1 MKKLITI
8 VLSLLLLS
16 SLFAQSQ
23 PLTPEQ
29 KVYELSVFWKEI
41 TYNFANKD
49 HCPEVDLDSLY
60 QAYIP
65 QVMRTRNNF
74 EHYLTMQR
82 FAASFHNSHTYCM
95 LPQNLIPELAMVRLI
110 TEVRDGR
117 IFVKNISS
125 RYEKEIQ
132 PGDEILQVDGMPAL
146 AYFRDY
152 VGQYVSCSNPEAVLD
167 YAMFTPQGLSPL
179 VFQHRDNLK
188 PLTLQVLSG
197 DRKKTVKVHYD
208 WFFAPTEQ
216 QRKSQ
221 ERYHWVDTTQVLTNE
236 QNNLIIMDEENDAV
250 YLRIDDCNEATAQ
263 VFTEHLPEILK
274 HSALIID
281 LRYNTGGD
289 GRAYSP
295 IVPHLIDNDMVVLS
309 GKMQTPIHNATYMA
323 RASVRLLYYSPD
335 QVSEQEKAFYYPY
348 YSHTAFETISPD
360 TVANTVPVGERFHGR
375 IYLLIGSKTA
385 SAAEGFAAMLT
396 QNPQTVTVGK
406 KSSGATGQP
415 LLMPLPSGIVCFINT
430 FKTYDFNDRD
440 YSSGIVPDVEMELG
454 DVPVCEVIRKVIT
467 KMQER

>member
-1 MKKLITI
+1 MRNIWIT
-8 VLSLLLLS
+8 VAFFLLL
-16 SLFAQSQ
+16 FVPFFTQSQ
-23 PLTPEQ
+23 PISGALTPEQ
-29 KVYELSVFWKEI
+29 KAYELSVLWKEI
-41 TYNFANKD
+41 TYNFANRD

-146 AYFRDY
+146 TYFRDH

-167 YAMFTPQGLSPL
+167 YTMFTPQGLSPL

-188 PLTLQVLSG
+188 PLTLLVLSG
-197 DRKKTVKVHYD
+197 DRKKKVKVHYD
-208 WFFAPTEQ
+208 WFFAPTER

-236 QNNLIIMDEENDAV
+236 QNNLIITDEENDAV
-250 YLRIDDCNEATAQ
+250 YFRIDDCNESTTQ
-263 VFTEHLPEILK
+263 VFTEHLLEILK

-295 IVPHLIDNDMVVLS
+295 ITPHLVDNEMVVLS
-309 GKMQTPIHNATYMA
+309 GEMQTLVHNATYMA
-323 RASVRLLYYSPD
+323 RASVRLLYYSPE
-335 QVSEQEKAFYYPY
+335 QVSEQE
-348 YSHTAFETISPD
+348 
-360 TVANTVPVGERFHGR
+360 
-375 IYLLIGSKTA
+375 
-385 SAAEGFAAMLT
+385 
-396 QNPQTVTVGK
+396 
-406 KSSGATGQP
+406 
-415 LLMPLPSGIVCFINT
+415 
-430 FKTYDFNDRD
+430 
-440 YSSGIVPDVEMELG
+440 
-454 DVPVCEVIRKVIT
+454 
-467 KMQER
+467 